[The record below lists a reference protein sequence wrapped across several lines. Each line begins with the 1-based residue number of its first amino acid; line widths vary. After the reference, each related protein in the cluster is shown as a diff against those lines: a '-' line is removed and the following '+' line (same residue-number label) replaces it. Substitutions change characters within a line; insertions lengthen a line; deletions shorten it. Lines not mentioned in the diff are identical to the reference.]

1 MGAAITSSPARRN
14 PIAAWLLSSIGKKTI
29 VAVTGTLLVL
39 FVIGHLGGNLTFFLG
54 PDWMNAYAKHLRELG
69 PLLWV
74 ARIGLL
80 AAVGLHIYFTML
92 LWKENQAARPSKYV
106 VKNTI
111 QASVGVRTMR
121 LTGLVVFAFVVF
133 HILHF
138 TTRNIDPAF
147 QTYEYNLHGEE
158 VHNVFRMVVVGF
170 SNPLVST
177 FYIISLALLAFH
189 LSHGIA
195 SLFQT
200 LGLTNKK
207 LQPVFQIAGRVI
219 AWGLFLG
226 FSSIPVSVLL
236 GFGR

>member
-1 MGAAITSSPARRN
+1 MV
-14 PIAAWLLSSIGKKTI
+14 

-147 QTYEYNLHGEE
+147 RTYEYNLHGEE

-170 SNPLVST
+170 SNPLVSA